1 MDFGASSTLGGQ
13 AQLHCTAHS
22 SANISVKIQSSAD
35 NSSFADVSGFSFTAL
50 TGTTSQR
57 IATTNTVNRYVRL
70 VITVTS
76 GSATFSVGYAHN
88 LK

>member
-1 MDFGASSTLGGQ
+1 
-13 AQLHCTAHS
+13 
-22 SANISVKIQSSAD
+22 
-35 NSSFADVSGFSFTAL
+35 
-50 TGTTSQR
+50 
-57 IATTNTVNRYVRL
+57 VNRYVRI